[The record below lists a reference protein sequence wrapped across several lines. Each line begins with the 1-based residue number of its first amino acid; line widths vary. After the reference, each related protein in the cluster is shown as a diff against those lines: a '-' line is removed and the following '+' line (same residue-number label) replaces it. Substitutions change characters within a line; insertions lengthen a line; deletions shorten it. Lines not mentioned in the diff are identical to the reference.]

1 MSSSLNKAVVREL
14 VERAYSG
21 EVDRLDGLVAPDYL
35 DHSRW
40 GDREGLRRVIVDFK
54 AAYPGIEFSVRDIVG
69 EGDKV
74 AARIRCTCR
83 DHPGESGHEKV
94 IHSIAIFRLANG
106 KVVEHW
112 GHSDS
117 FF

>member
-1 MSSSLNKAVVREL
+1 MSISTNKEIVRQL
-14 VERAYSG
+14 VEKVYSG
-21 EVDRLDGLVAPDYL
+21 KVDELDGLVAPEYV

-40 GDREGLRRVIVDFK
+40 GDREGLRHVIVDFK
-54 AAYPGIEFSVRDIVG
+54 AAYPGIEFSVRDILA
-69 EGDKV
+69 EDDKV
-74 AARIRCTCR
+74 AVRIRCSCR
-83 DHPGESGHEKV
+83 DHSDESGLEKV
-94 IHSIAIFRLANG
+94 IHSIAIFRLAKE

>member
-1 MSSSLNKAVVREL
+1 MSLSQNKTIVREL
-14 VERAYSG
+14 VEKVYSG
-21 EVDRLDGLVAPDYL
+21 DVDKLDDLVRTDYV

-40 GDREGLRRVIVDFK
+40 HDRDGLRRVIKAFK
-54 AAYPGIEFSVRDIVG
+54 GAYPRIEFSVRDIFA
-69 EGDKV
+69 EDDKV
-74 AARIRCTCR
+74 AARIRCNCE
-83 DHPGESGHEKV
+83 ESGHEKV
-94 IHSIAIFRLANG
+94 IHSIAIFRLADG

>member
-1 MSSSLNKAVVREL
+1 MSLSRNKAIVREL
-14 VERAYSG
+14 VERVYSG
-21 EVDRLDGLVAPDYL
+21 DLDRLDDLVTTGYV

-40 GDREGLRRVIVDFK
+40 GDRDGLRRVIAAFK
-54 AAYPGIEFSVRDIVG
+54 SAYPGIEFSVRDILA

-74 AARIRCTCR
+74 AARIRCNCQ
-83 DHPGESGHEKV
+83 DHSEESGHAKV
-94 IHSIAIFRLANG
+94 IHSIAIFRLADG